1 MLRDSSAKGA
11 RPSASV
17 PPVQRRTIT
26 EEVLDRLRDLLL
38 RGVLRPGTRID
49 QAELASS
56 FGVSTVPV
64 REALLRLQSAGLVEL
79 IPHRGVFV
87 SDVSVEELLDIYTT
101 RELLEE
107 QAARLAVRNLTPSD
121 CEELEGIT
129 RSMETA
135 ANKQRLDELLSL
147 NRQFH
152 FTIYRAAQRRHLL
165 QLIEHLWDLST
176 RYAHLQLHTV
186 PDRASEALYE
196 IRSIVAAC
204 KRNDADA
211 LGLMIRYKVHQT
223 TTGLLQHMSLPEHA
237 TPQTGEEPNKKASLA
252 KNSPAKKSAAGP
264 KASKKSTAQ
273 PKAAKTK
280 TKTTKPKARAA
291 AKPHATAA
299 KTRKKTPTKV
309 TAKTTKKKRKIK
321 GKHGT

>member
-1 MLRDSSAKGA
+1 
-11 RPSASV
+11 
-17 PPVQRRTIT
+17 
-26 EEVLDRLRDLLL
+26 
-38 RGVLRPGTRID
+38 VLRPGSRID
-49 QAELASS
+49 QAELASN
-56 FGVSTVPV
+56 FGVSTVPF
-64 REALLRLQSAGLVEL
+64 REALLRLQSAGLVEH

-107 QAARLAVRNLTPSD
+107 QAARLAAKNLTPAHFAT
-121 CEELEGIT
+121 LEGIT
-129 RSMETA
+129 SGMETA

-147 NRQFH
+147 NREFH

-204 KRNDADA
+204 KRKDADA

-237 TPQTGEEPNKKASLA
+237 KSSAVPWQSAPSGKKEQKRKLSGAKAKKKA
-252 KNSPAKKSAAGP
+252 KKKPEKKVKTRAGGKP
-264 KASKKSTAQ
+264 RSKSTSQATK
-273 PKAAKTK
+273 KAVTK
-280 TKTTKPKARAA
+280 AVARGS
-291 AKPHATAA
+291 
-299 KTRKKTPTKV
+299 R
-309 TAKTTKKKRKIK
+309 KKRKVK